1 MGKLT
6 ISIAIFN
13 SYVKFAEGTVFGGEI
28 DYEWS
33 WTGKNPLLFRSE
45 ASTQTSLSARSQ
57 QLGTQV
63 FVQKLGSTNQ
73 TKVPDSE
80 SLLMRGAHIM
90 HKTYQKI
97 SKQMV
102 VWCFVVVSSNLVD
115 SGIAWC
121 WLSEQQKWD
130 SPNLGWCHCNFL
142 GKSQKTVERTRFSEK
157 YGSSKI
163 SLKASRDC
171 SWMPLPM
178 VGSVGSVGSPGIS
191 MV

>member
-1 MGKLT
+1 MNGKK
-6 ISIAIFN
+6 SIAFSQRGVNTEFSQRAFPTAWHAGICTETRLN
-13 SYVKFAEGTVFGGEI
+13 QSDQSSRLWVPA
-28 DYEWS
+28 YERCPHHAQ
-33 WTGKNPLLFRSE
+33 N
-45 ASTQTSLSARSQ
+45 
-57 QLGTQV
+57 
-63 FVQKLGSTNQ
+63 
-73 TKVPDSE
+73 
-80 SLLMRGAHIM
+80 
-90 HKTYQKI
+90 I
-97 SKQMV
+97 SKNIKTNGCVMF
-102 VWCFVVVSSNLVD
+102 CGCISSNLAD